1 MGELTLET
9 SLEIVSEALR
19 CGRETSCAPLAV
31 AVLDTGGHLKAFAR
45 EDGGGILRPQI
56 AFGKAWGALGMGS
69 GSRVMAQR
77 AAAGPGHQ
85 AFVDSLNAM
94 SGGRVV
100 PAPGGVLVRDPE
112 GQLVGAVGVTGDVSE
127 KDEACAIAGIEA
139 VGLNADPG

>member
-1 MGELTLET
+1 MGELMLDTA
-9 SLEIVSEALR
+9 LEIVRAALR
-19 CGRETSCAPLAV
+19 SGRDTNCAPLAI

-45 EDGGGILRPQI
+45 EDGAGILRPQI

-100 PAPGGVLVRDPE
+100 PAPGGVLMRNAE

-127 KDEACAIAGIEA
+127 NDEACAIAGIQA
-139 VGLNADPG
+139 VGLDADPG